1 MSLTRI
7 GSIGIN
13 TGIKFSGLTTI
24 TTLNTSIDTLSIGG
38 PVSIAGTLTYEDVT
52 NIDSVGLVT
61 ARNGIVVGSGI
72 TLSKDGDVF
81 FTGIATGNGSGLTAL
96 NASNISSGTV
106 PTARLGS
113 GTASSSTFLRGD
125 STFQTVN
132 TDLVSDTSPQLGGN
146 LDVNTKNILFGDS
159 SDGSSDDVLIFGA
172 GSDLK
177 IYHSSDTNVIDN
189 TGKNLQIKHGSD
201 SSINALYNGA
211 VELYHDGAKKLETTG
226 TGAVVTGILTAT
238 TFVPT
243 EGQLSNRNL
252 IINGA
257 MRVAQRGTSSTS
269 DGYQTVDRFRPDSGN
284 EDETPTQSQEPLG
297 SSSTGPYEKGF
308 RNYLRIRN
316 GNQTSGAGAADY
328 IQIEHRMEA
337 QDLATSGWNYTSSSS
352 FITLSFWVRSSVSQK
367 FQITVKAYDGTSQ
380 SFQFETPTLSANT
393 WTKVVKTIPGNSNL
407 QFDTNVNIGLS
418 IFWFPYIGTDYTD
431 AGNTLDGWQ
440 ASSGSTYGV
449 VDDTSWYTT
458 NDATFDITGVQLE
471 VGQSATPFEHRSF
484 GEDLA
489 LCQRYLF
496 KNINES
502 GESGCNYAKAFST
515 SELFAPVRF
524 PVAMRATPTITAY
537 GNSGGAGTVHKLGIL
552 PDKSYTS
559 IDRQDVYGGMRF
571 NSSGNWATGDTDMY
585 SFTFQAESEL

>member
-1 MSLTRI
+1 MAFTKIAAAGI
-7 GSIGIN
+7 GS
-13 TGIKFSGLTTI
+13 TETV
-24 TTLNTSIDTLSIGG
+24 TLHSLEVLNNATVGG
-38 PVSIAGTLTYEDVT
+38 VLTYEDVT
-52 NIDSVGLVT
+52 NVDSIGIIT
-61 ARNGIVVGSGI
+61 ARAGVLVGSGI

-146 LDVNTKNILFGDS
+146 LDVNTKNIVFGDS
-159 SDGSSDDVLIFGA
+159 SDGSSDDVLKFGA
-172 GSDLK
+172 GSDLA
-177 IYHSSDTNVIDN
+177 IYHDSVHSRIVDTG
-189 TGKNLQIKHGSD
+189 TGDLKLQTSKLTVG
-201 SSINALYNGA
+201 NAGNSETMAVFTENGA
-211 VELYHDGAKKLETTG
+211 SELYHDNSKKIETAK

-238 TFVPT
+238 TFVPS

-269 DGYQTVDRFRPDSGN
+269 DGYRTVDRFRPDSGG
-284 EDETPTQSQEPLG
+284 EDETPTQTQEPLG

-352 FITLSFWVRSSVSQK
+352 FITLSFWVRSSVSKK

-407 QFDTNVNIGLS
+407 QFDTDVNIGLS

-449 VDDTSWYTT
+449 VDGTSWYTT

-515 SELFAPVRF
+515 SELFTSVKF

-552 PDKSYTS
+552 PDKSYSS
-559 IDRQDVYGGMRF
+559 IDRQDVYGGFRF
-571 NSSGNWATGDTDMY
+571 NSGGNWATGDTDMY
-585 SFTFQAESEL
+585 SFTFQAEAEL